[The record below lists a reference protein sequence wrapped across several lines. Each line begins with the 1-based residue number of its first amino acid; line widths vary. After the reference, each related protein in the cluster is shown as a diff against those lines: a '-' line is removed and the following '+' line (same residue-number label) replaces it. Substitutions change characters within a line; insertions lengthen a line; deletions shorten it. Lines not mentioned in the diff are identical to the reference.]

1 LYDQS
6 VANLSTFPLPSP
18 PTVMPPITSTPRT
31 SELILT
37 HFISWST
44 APNKSKV
51 ATVNGN
57 HMKNSLSVGGSGAFQ
72 GTVTAPSPH
81 RPCSGRTRPLGELYG
96 YQFVG

>member
-37 HFISWST
+37 SFPGAR

-81 RPCSGRTRPLGELYG
+81 RPCSGRTRPL
-96 YQFVG
+96 